1 MFSWFQ
7 PLRRRCMQTFNDQ
20 TAPHQLAF
28 EAYGMELR
36 LCASEPELLDE
47 LESMMPPVWRRRPRS
62 AVEHTL
68 GLISEGDDIYSIYQ
82 DAICVHDAPG
92 RGYALMTME
101 GLIQGRVALKAPDF
115 IFLHAGVVGDGD
127 RAIVVPGMS
136 FSGKTTLVRA
146 LVEAGALYYSD
157 EFAVLDE
164 AGRVH
169 PYPKRLSLRT
179 SAGDALAETP
189 VEDLGGKRGEHPL
202 SIGLVVVAHYLPGSS
217 WQPRRLPR
225 GAGALA
231 LFEHA
236 VPGQERPEQTMRY
249 VRRAAET
256 AVVLEGERGEADELA
271 HILLDT
277 MRAAA

>member
-1 MFSWFQ
+1 
-7 PLRRRCMQTFNDQ
+7 
-20 TAPHQLAF
+20 
-28 EAYGMELR
+28 
-36 LCASEPELLDE
+36 
-47 LESMMPPVWRRRPRS
+47 
-62 AVEHTL
+62 
-68 GLISEGDDIYSIYQ
+68 
-82 DAICVHDAPG
+82 
-92 RGYALMTME
+92 MTME
-101 GLIQGRVALKAPDF
+101 GQIQGYVALKAPDF

-127 RAIVVPGMS
+127 RAIVLPGMS
-136 FSGKTTLVRA
+136 FAGKTTLVRA

-157 EFAVLDE
+157 EFAVLDD

-169 PYPKRLSLRT
+169 PYPKPLSLRT
-179 SAGDALAETP
+179 PDGDALAEKCA
-189 VEDLGGKRGEHPL
+189 EELGGQTGELPL
-202 SIGLVVVAHYLPGSS
+202 PIGLVVMANYIPGSD
-217 WQPRRLPR
+217 WRPHALPR

-249 VRRAAET
+249 VRRAVEH

>member
-1 MFSWFQ
+1 MFSWGFSR
-7 PLRRRCMQTFNDQ
+7 PTTRMQTFNDKA
-20 TAPHQLAF
+20 APYQLAF

-36 LCASEPELLDE
+36 LCTSERELLDE
-47 LESMMPPVWRRRPRS
+47 VELMMPPVWSRRPRS
-62 AVEHTL
+62 SSQHTL
-68 GLISEGDDIYSIYQ
+68 GLINEGDDIYSVYHDGVCI
-82 DAICVHDAPG
+82 HDAPG
-92 RGYALMTME
+92 RRYALMMME
-101 GLIQGRVALKAPDF
+101 AQVQGHVALKAPNF

-127 RAIVVPGMS
+127 RAIVIPGLS

-157 EFAVLDE
+157 EYAVLDE

-179 SAGDALAETP
+179 SEGAAHAETH
-189 VEDLGGKRGEHPL
+189 VEELGGKPGEHPL
-202 SIGLVVVAHYLPGSS
+202 PIGLAVVARYRPGGE
-217 WQPRRLPR
+217 WRPRRLAG

-236 VPGQERPEQTMRY
+236 VPAQERPEQALRY
-249 VRRAAET
+249 VRRAAER
-256 AVVLEGERGEADELA
+256 AVVLEGERGEADEFA